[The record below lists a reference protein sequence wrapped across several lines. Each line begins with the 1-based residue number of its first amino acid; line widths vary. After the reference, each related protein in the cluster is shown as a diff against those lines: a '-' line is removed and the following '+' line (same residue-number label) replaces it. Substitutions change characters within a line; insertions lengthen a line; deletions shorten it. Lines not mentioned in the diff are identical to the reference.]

1 MRYLL
6 LCALFVVG
14 CSQPAPG
21 PQVAP
26 TATSVPA
33 TATPAP
39 PNYRAMANALALSL
53 GGVIVAVRDKD
64 ARATRDLLARFNA
77 EAEKVE
83 PQIKTD
89 MSVQANILS
98 SAIKNVR
105 THALDG
111 NLQALESERLRLIDL
126 R

>member
-1 MRYLL
+1 
-6 LCALFVVG
+6 
-14 CSQPAPG
+14 
-21 PQVAP
+21 
-26 TATSVPA
+26 
-33 TATPAP
+33 
-39 PNYRAMANALALSL
+39 MANALALSL